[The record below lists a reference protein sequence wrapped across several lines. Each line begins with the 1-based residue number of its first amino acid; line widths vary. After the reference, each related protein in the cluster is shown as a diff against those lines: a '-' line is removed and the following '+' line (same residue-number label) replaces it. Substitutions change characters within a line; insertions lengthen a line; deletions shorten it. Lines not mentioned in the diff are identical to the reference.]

1 MAILH
6 QNLLI
11 RSKYPVP
18 VFRISLQEEIK
29 LLWISLSRLKQI
41 SRDTVGLVN
50 RRTGDM
56 TKQAVQEPEE
66 IDNSAEE
73 INIPE
78 EEEEPSSPLDLFTL
92 APDFSFNN

>member
-1 MAILH
+1 
-6 QNLLI
+6 
-11 RSKYPVP
+11 
-18 VFRISLQEEIK
+18 
-29 LLWISLSRLKQI
+29 
-41 SRDTVGLVN
+41 
-50 RRTGDM
+50 M

-92 APDFSFNN
+92 APDFSSPIIEEPDAPEISSSGESDILIKVQRKTLQTILSD